1 MKRIKKIV
9 TLFLAIILL
18 FTSIPINSLL
28 ADDVIRTSIEGNYEV
43 NRGAENNDESVDASN
58 NDAIIKNGDENLDE
72 PVAEMDV
79 GQNLNKKLTYANYKF
94 EPLAANGRGES
105 SRFELS
111 FEFNT
116 VEGIKA
122 GDFVTVDI
130 SKLLA
135 NREEIRDLKVSIDDK
150 DISIAEGHYESESN
164 QIKYIFNSE
173 AEKLSSTETVK
184 VSQIFDLN
192 NNMSV
197 EDIEIGDAKSIE
209 IINIIFDI
217 IEKTNIKID
226 DDEKVEL
233 PTVDRVTDKDALE
246 ENRSTVNNRFGL
258 NRSLLSELD
267 ILDPM
272 NYANSGNISED
283 FIRAFSTNTALSS
296 FSAPMLSTRSTNVEA
311 TGDDVSGKIT
321 FTNNNPIGTYNRISI
336 TANTESDT
344 YLLNLSFQFENS
356 IKSGDYFAIRIPS
369 VLSPQSI
376 VKSSNVLDLKTK
388 DGEVVAQAKYDE
400 NTRTITYVFTSY
412 MDNHRNV
419 KGTLKQPFN
428 LNPYYVAAGERVY
441 VGEFKVAGKYLN
453 TTYSDYYYTNTNER
467 ADDNN
472 GNTIFKS
479 VVVDVDRDNKTFT
492 QYIHLNPNGLG
503 LYESSLT
510 IRPTDENSS
519 AVINKNTKVELYE
532 AYYPYSLNI
541 YSPAYL
547 YSLNNMANLSVT
559 NGAVNAYFGN
569 YLYNNN
575 RYVLKVT
582 GSIDDLGKPISLS
595 ASFSTRNS
603 QGYTGTFS
611 KVTSYSNQLGS
622 SEFSGD
628 PLYKPVD
635 FTIKKVNENG
645 ENLTGAKFKIT
656 SDTGKTWEIDG
667 ENLSNF
673 EFKQLPKGHY
683 TIEETKT
690 PDGYKPPSTYWQFTI
705 NVDEQ
710 DQAFITSPDFPMEI
724 KTDGNTRIS
733 GEFPDP
739 YESLYS
745 DLVRNPRDYEVEFK
759 DDGYFSTR
767 KGTISKRI
775 IDRLSANT
783 YKVEVMVKV
792 DPNQTINS
800 GKIEDQMGGVF
811 NVDLGVDGGFAR
823 EDYSLTA
830 SDGSFLYIENP
841 DSESFVSGGEPF
853 AKDKILTG
861 SKISYEKNTDK
872 INVENLNFTTKDKGA
887 WIKLTYNI
895 KFDFDKADG
904 LNKSTFYKI
913 GDTSFSWLNNYSQR
927 ERQALASPSARP
939 IIHGKQT
946 EMAVTVINF
955 KEDAK
960 LEMKKVGEKRTYGSD
975 GKFTTATVGLQGAQ
989 FELYKSSENNSTKA
1003 ITTNKKFITNAD
1015 GEILFQNIQRDFD
1028 DKKGNSR
1035 STYYWLKE
1043 LSSPNGYEKARDLI
1057 GPFRINYNGSVDYL
1071 GNDSNTVKKDN
1082 QDNKWQIENKRIN
1095 HKGELDIFKR
1105 AGDETLDG
1113 GGNKPLKGSTFT
1125 LYWIGGTNDKV
1136 DPLSNWDKF
1145 WSSNEVSQTVT
1156 SEEDGRVFFKDL
1168 KEGYYRL
1175 EETKPSPGYVKANTI
1190 WQVYVDGEGITK
1202 ITDVANKKSNENN
1215 IVKPAAITGSA
1226 RRSLLRSLSSEF
1238 ITDSFHKPMSLL
1250 GIMPASDLESVRAA
1264 NVENSVTRESTGGN
1278 DSESGEYVNIQKID
1292 SKYHK
1297 ELYSA
1302 PDKEYKYTGEQDN
1315 FTGFK
1320 EKYINPTDTKGL
1332 YTFDGSYKSLALNE
1346 VAGVNK
1352 YIVPTGKP
1360 GEYTV
1365 HVRVKGNRTKSN
1377 LGVVIVYDNSNS
1389 MRNNINN
1396 VDRLSQANQAISNFT
1411 KQLVST
1417 GNEETKVALVTYGSE
1432 LFPEYSTY
1440 NESNPFTNNPE
1451 AIISKLPREIPSER
1465 GVSGLGGTY
1474 TQGAIEKAKELLKNE
1489 SFDNKVILTVTDGV
1503 PTYSNLIKYIDE
1515 NGKYVFD
1522 TTKTGTGNRFIQPY
1536 TYNSGGLTNYQQPE
1550 QAYYSDY
1557 WVEDRTKPYDNNA
1570 DYAKTSFG
1578 EKYYYDKAQNRV
1590 INGNKYYFE
1599 YRGYGGNYSSTSYN
1613 YQGALY
1619 YNGYYYYKDTRGSYD
1634 LYTQALPNNGYGYK
1648 LIKNHGYA
1656 TIESGGQIQ
1665 KEGYQMY
1672 TLGIQIG
1679 SSNIS
1684 GTQNPDATRLD
1695 ALEVMFGISSS
1706 KDHYFDAQN
1715 LDYLDVYLKQI
1726 LTELEEQ
1733 NPPTVNNGKLID
1745 PMGEMVT
1752 LAENEPIVT
1761 SIKDVG
1767 SKKIPI
1773 EIMNMISTSIKEMSY
1788 EKNGSTIKTKGIEL
1802 GNLNIGKDQEIELT
1816 YKVHLNTENPKY
1828 VQGTMYETNGP
1839 TTLQPNGDYDKKWQ
1853 LPIPKISGPMV
1864 PMELSKQWQKA
1875 DGTVPE
1881 KTKPVQVQ
1889 LQRKLVGQDDSEY
1902 KNVPEYDS
1910 LGRQI
1915 ENPTPKEVNAPDW
1928 KIEYKNLIPFDK
1940 DGNVYEYRILEVNP
1954 DGAYTILYEGNG
1966 YSSTIINRERVK
1978 QDVINNINEISFVK
1992 KDSKNGKTLSN
2003 VKFQLL
2009 KNDESFVSEI
2019 HTDTEGKLEFKKLH
2033 PGSYK
2038 LVELHPPA
2046 GYKKPENPVREFVVG
2061 EDGVIRKKDGG
2072 EITEDFKTILNE
2084 PTIVEV
2090 VLKKIDGDSNLSLS
2104 GAKFRLYKDDENTEV
2119 EQNREYTSGQDG
2131 RIELGALRAGTYYLE
2146 EISAPSGYLP
2156 YKDKKRIIVQ
2166 EDGKVLLS
2174 GSESL
2179 DVANY
2184 KEKTAEIGIKKVEK
2198 NSNGGLDA
2206 LSGATFKIY
2215 KKDNDSYSE
2224 PNPYPEIYYKSGSH
2238 GVFKQLKEG
2247 EYKIVEERAP
2257 LGYVRFGG
2265 HYTFKVESTQDGN
2278 GKKTSFI
2285 SWIKKYA
2292 SDEDTTGTEIYNK
2305 GNSTKIDEIVDVED
2319 GDEATSKAIGI
2330 QVVNSPNKLVFKKV
2344 DNSDDKKILAG
2355 VKFGL
2360 YYEVD
2365 ENIKEVEGRLK
2376 NGKTLYLR
2384 SAKEGKL
2391 VGAEN
2396 TDDLTPVTRTTN
2408 DEGKTVFDKM
2418 RQRYEKFPE
2427 IKYYI
2432 KEIEPKEGYQKPDY
2446 FMGPYIVNEDG
2457 IHGPDGKLITS
2468 DQEIE
2473 IENFKKPDLQIT
2485 KIDANEKEKKLAGA
2499 EFELYKAT
2507 KGENGSY
2514 LPVEEKDKVGEIL
2527 TTDAQGVAKFERLE
2541 EGLYWIREVSAPLEY
2556 ARIPED
2562 IGPFLVE
2569 DDKIYKVELDDQGRI
2584 KTENPIIPFND
2595 IGASQIKK
2603 ELLKTA
2609 ANASTTIPT
2618 YELDIENLK
2627 ATYPQTG
2634 GIGSV
2639 PYIGLGLGVMLLAVY
2654 GLRKRKSD
2662 Y

>member
-43 NRGAENNDESVDASN
+43 NRGIENNDESVDASN
-58 NDAIIKNGDENLDE
+58 NDAIIKNGDENLAE
-72 PVAEMDV
+72 PIAEMDV

-105 SRFELS
+105 FRFELS

-209 IINIIFDI
+209 IINIIFDT

-226 DDEKVEL
+226 SDEKAEL
-233 PTVDRVTDKDALE
+233 PTVDRVTDKDTPE

-296 FSAPMLSTRSTNVEA
+296 FSAPMLSSRSTNVEA
-311 TGDDVSGKIT
+311 TGDDVSDKVR
-321 FTNNNPIGTYNRISI
+321 FTNNNPIGIYNRINI

-344 YLLNLSFQFENS
+344 YLLNLSFQFEDS
-356 IKSGDYFAIRIPS
+356 IMSGDYFSIRIPS

-441 VGEFKVAGKYLN
+441 VGEFEVAGKYLN
-453 TTYSDYYYTNTNER
+453 TTYSDYYNINTNEKII
-467 ADDNN
+467 DDS
-472 GNTIFKS
+472 GYTIFKS
-479 VVVDVDRDNKTFT
+479 SVVEVDRDNKTFT
-492 QYIHLNPNGLG
+492 QYIHLNPDSL
-503 LYESSLT
+503 SLT
-510 IRPTDENSS
+510 DSNLTIIPSHSS
-519 AVINKNTKVELYE
+519 SVVFDSNTKVELYR
-532 AYYPYSLNI
+532 ADYPYSLNI

-547 YSLNNMANLSVT
+547 YSVNNMANLSVT
-559 NGAVNAYFGN
+559 NGAVNAYFGSN
-569 YLYNNN
+569 LYRDNK
-575 RYVLKVT
+575 YVLKVT
-582 GSIDDLGKPISLS
+582 GSINDLGNQIKLDT
-595 ASFSTRNS
+595 SFRTSNS
-603 QGYTGTFS
+603 YGQNGNFS
-611 KVTSYSNQLGS
+611 KIVSYSNQLGS

-872 INVENLNFTTKDKGA
+872 INVENLSFTTKDKGA

-913 GDTSFSWLNNYSQR
+913 GDTSFSWLNSGSYR
-927 ERQALASPSARP
+927 EEKELLSPSARP
-939 IIHGKQT
+939 IIHGKHT

-960 LEMKKVGEKRTYGSD
+960 LEMKKVGEKRTYGSN

-1015 GEILFQNIQRDFD
+1015 GEILFQNLQRDFD

-1057 GPFRINYNGSVDYL
+1057 GPFRINYDGSVDYL

-1125 LYWIGGTNDKV
+1125 LYWVGGTNDKV

-1145 WSSNEVSQTVT
+1145 WSSNEISQTVT

-1202 ITDVANKKSNENN
+1202 ITDVTNKKSNENN

-1302 PDKEYKYTGEQDN
+1302 PDKVYEYTGEQEN

-1332 YTFDGSYKSLALNE
+1332 YTFDGSYKNLALNE

-1389 MRNNINN
+1389 MRKNTNNA
-1396 VDRLSQANQAISNFT
+1396 DRLSQANQAISNFT

-1432 LFPEYSTY
+1432 LFPSYSTY
-1440 NESNPFTNNPE
+1440 NESNPFTNNPDN
-1451 AIISKLPREIPSER
+1451 IINKLPQKIPTER
-1465 GVSGLGGTY
+1465 NDSGLGGTF

-1503 PTYSNLIKYIDE
+1503 PTYSNLIKYIDK
-1515 NGKYVFD
+1515 NGKYIFD

-1536 TYNSGGLTNYQQPE
+1536 TYNIDGHTNYQQPK
-1550 QAYYSDY
+1550 QAYYSEY
-1557 WVEDRTKPYDNNA
+1557 WVEDRTKPYDNDA
-1570 DYAKTSFG
+1570 DYAKASFG
-1578 EKYYYDKAQNRV
+1578 EKYYYNATQNRIV
-1590 INGNKYYFE
+1590 NGDVYSFTYN
-1599 YRGYGGNYSSTSYN
+1599 GYDGSYSRTYSY

-1619 YNGYYYYKDTRGSYD
+1619 YNGYYYYKDTRGSYN

-1679 SSNIS
+1679 SSNIT

-1889 LQRKLVGQDDSEY
+1889 LQRKLVGQDDIEY

-1992 KDSKNGKTLSN
+1992 KDSKNGKTLPN

-2009 KNDESFVSEI
+2009 KNDESFISEI

-2104 GAKFRLYKDDENTEV
+2104 GAKFRLYQGDENTEV

-2131 RIELGALRAGTYYLE
+2131 RIELGALRAGTYYLA

-2292 SDEDTTGTEIYNK
+2292 SDKDTTGTEIYNK
-2305 GNSTKIDEIVDVED
+2305 GNSTKTDEIVDVED

-2408 DEGKTVFDKM
+2408 DEGKIVFDKM

-2457 IHGPDGKLITS
+2457 IHGPDGKLITN

-2507 KGENGSY
+2507 KSENGSY
-2514 LPVEEKDKVGEIL
+2514 LPVEEKDKVGGIL
-2527 TTDAQGVAKFERLE
+2527 TTDVQGIAKFEQLE

-2584 KTENPIIPFND
+2584 KTENPIISVID

-2603 ELLKTA
+2603 DLLKTA

-2618 YELDIENLK
+2618 YELDIENFK

-2639 PYIGLGLGVMLLAVY
+2639 PFIGLGLGVMLLAVY
-2654 GLRKRKSD
+2654 GLRKKKSD